1 LRLFSLTAAPPPDSE
16 SLTKGNRMK
25 KAKISLAWQILI
37 GLILGIALGA
47 FLNQLG
53 AEKAWWIVN
62 VLQPA
67 GDIFIRLIKMIVIPI
82 VISSLIVGIAGM
94 GDAKK
99 LGRIGV
105 KTILYFEV
113 VTTIAILVGLGLAN
127 LFHPGLGIDMSTL
140 GSVDI
145 TQYEKTTAEVQHDHA
160 FVSTILNLIPSNIF
174 AAVVRGD
181 MLPIIFFSVF
191 FGLGLSS
198 LPSETREPLVKVFQG
213 VSETMFK
220 VTHMIMNYAPI
231 GVFALIAVT
240 VANFGF
246 ASLLPLAKLV
256 VLVYVAIL
264 LFAIVVLGLI
274 ARVFGFSVFKLFR
287 IFKDELIL
295 AYSTASSETVLPRV
309 IEKMEAYGAPKAI
322 SSFVVPTGYSF
333 NLDGSTLYQS
343 IAALFIA
350 QLYGIDL
357 SIGQQLMLVLTLM
370 VTSKGIAGV
379 PGVSFVVLL
388 ATLGSVGIPLEGL
401 AFIAGVDRIMDMAR
415 TALNVIGNALAVLVI
430 SRWEGLYDDAKG
442 ERYWASLPHHR
453 TAA

>member
-1 LRLFSLTAAPPPDSE
+1 
-16 SLTKGNRMK
+16 MK
-25 KAKISLAWQILI
+25 KAKLSLAWQILI
-37 GLILGIALGA
+37 GLVLGIAIGA
-47 FLNQLG
+47 VLNHFS
-53 AEKAWWIVN
+53 AEKAWWISN

-82 VISSLIVGIAGM
+82 VISSLIVGIAGV

-105 KTILYFEV
+105 KTIVYFEV
-113 VTTIAILVGLGLAN
+113 VTTIAIVVGLLLAN
-127 LFHPGLGIDMSTL
+127 LFHPGAGIDMSTL
-140 GSVDI
+140 GTVDI
-145 TQYEKTTAEVQHDHA
+145 SKYQATAAEVQHEHA
-160 FVSTILNLIPSNIF
+160 FIETILNLIPSNIF
-174 AAVVRGD
+174 AAMARGE
-181 MLPIIFFSVF
+181 MLPIIFFSVL

-198 LPSETREPLVKVFQG
+198 LNAELRDPLVKTFQG
-213 VSETMFK
+213 VSESMFK

-246 ASLLPLAKLV
+246 ASLVPLVKLV
-256 VLVYVAIL
+256 LLVYGAIL
-264 LFAIVVLGLI
+264 FFAVAVLGLI
-274 ARVFGFSVFKLFR
+274 AKLFGFSVFKLIR
-287 IFKDELIL
+287 IFKDELVL

-309 IEKMEAYGAPKAI
+309 IEKMEAYGCPKAI
-322 SSFVVPTGYSF
+322 CSFVVPTGYSF

-343 IAALFIA
+343 IAAIFIA

-357 SIGQQLMLVLTLM
+357 SISQQLLLVLTLM

-430 SRWEGLYDDAKG
+430 SRWEGMYDNAKG
-442 ERYWASLPHHR
+442 ERYWNSLPHWR
-453 TAA
+453 SKEALPKGE

>member
-1 LRLFSLTAAPPPDSE
+1 
-16 SLTKGNRMK
+16 MK
-25 KAKISLAWQILI
+25 KAKLSLAWQIVI
-37 GLILGIALGA
+37 GLVLGVAVGAL
-47 FLNQLG
+47 LNHFS
-53 AEKAWWIVN
+53 AEKAWWIGN

-67 GDIFIRLIKMIVIPI
+67 GDIFIRLIKMIVVPI
-82 VISSLIVGIAGM
+82 VITSLIVGIAGV

-99 LGRIGV
+99 LGSIGL

-113 VTTIAILVGLGLAN
+113 VTTIAIVVGLVLAN
-127 LFHPGLGIDMSTL
+127 LFHPGAGIDMSTL
-140 GSVDI
+140 GTVDI
-145 TQYEKTTAEVQHDHA
+145 SKYQATAAEVQHEHA
-160 FVSTILNLIPSNIF
+160 FIETLLNLIPSNIF
-174 AAVVRGD
+174 AALMRGE
-181 MLPIIFFSVF
+181 MLPIIFFSVM

-198 LPSETREPLVKVFQG
+198 LQADLREPLVRTFQG

-246 ASLLPLAKLV
+246 SSLLPLAKLV
-256 VLVYVAIL
+256 LLVY
-264 LFAIVVLGLI
+264 FAIAFFAFMVLGLV
-274 ARVFGFSVFKLFR
+274 ARLFGFSVIKIMR
-287 IFKDELIL
+287 IMKDELIL
-295 AYSTASSETVLPRV
+295 AYSTSSSETVLPRV
-309 IEKMEAYGAPKAI
+309 IEKMEKYGAPKSI
-322 SSFVVPTGYSF
+322 CSFVVPTGYSF

-343 IAALFIA
+343 IAAIFIA

-357 SIGQQLMLVLTLM
+357 SWSQQLLLVVTLM

-415 TALNVIGNALAVLVI
+415 TALNVIGNALAALVVA
-430 SRWEGLYDDAKG
+430 RWEGMYDAAKG
-442 ERYWASLPHHR
+442 EQYYASLIAEKQE
-453 TAA
+453 AALVGEPAKR